1 MTSRRQFLCGLSTLP
16 LFTPAALALSQRPP
30 TEPSQARTVLV
41 LGDSI
46 TWAGAWVV
54 SVEAWFRMTHPK
66 ASTEFINLGLP
77 SETVSGLSE
86 PGHAGGSFPRPDLHE
101 RLQRALDKIHPDLV
115 VACYGMNDGIY
126 FPWSEDRGKRHFDG
140 IQRLRDAVA
149 AAGASITHLTPPVFD
164 PVPLAGRTLP
174 AGRDQYPSPYE
185 GYDEVLTRYSEW
197 LLSRKKD
204 GWDVVDVHGPM
215 TRFIADARRS
225 DPKFTLAGDGVH
237 PGPVGHWLIAREL
250 LRRWKAPAKL
260 VAADSPDALAAM
272 HPRGRQIVERVA
284 QRQNLLRD
292 AWLSEVGHQRP
303 GMGKGR
309 PLTEARTEAA
319 RALEE
324 IRRLL
329 S

>member
-1 MTSRRQFLCGLSTLP
+1 
-16 LFTPAALALSQRPP
+16 
-30 TEPSQARTVLV
+30 
-41 LGDSI
+41 
-46 TWAGAWVV
+46 
-54 SVEAWFRMTHPK
+54 
-66 ASTEFINLGLP
+66 
-77 SETVSGLSE
+77 
-86 PGHAGGSFPRPDLHE
+86 
-101 RLQRALDKIHPDLV
+101 
-115 VACYGMNDGIY
+115 
-126 FPWSEDRGKRHFDG
+126 
-140 IQRLRDAVA
+140 
-149 AAGASITHLTPPVFD
+149 
-164 PVPLAGRTLP
+164 
-174 AGRDQYPSPYE
+174 
-185 GYDEVLTRYSEW
+185 
-197 LLSRKKD
+197 
-204 GWDVVDVHGPM
+204 M